1 MNVNAAFITAPGSGF
16 ASCAFGSESSSFTCT
31 RKGRSVV
38 GSTPLPGAGKTVGRP
53 YRGFTLEVSATAVP
67 VEVSEDTFEAEVLQ
81 SELPVLV
88 DFYAVW
94 CGPCKLVSPLMDWAA
109 AAYEGKVKVVKV
121 DTERNESFVKKYGI
135 YGLPTF
141 AVFIEGDAKNVQ
153 EGAMAKPALKQYVQK
168 HAGVSTD
175 Y

>member
-1 MNVNAAFITAPGSGF
+1 MNCQPGFVTSAGSGILSRPIGQG
-16 ASCAFGSESSSFTCT
+16 AFTCSP
-31 RKGRSVV
+31 KGHRAVRAARSHGV
-38 GSTPLPGAGKTVGRP
+38 SKNIERWNIEHRP
-53 YRGFTLEVSATAVP
+53 RISATAVP

-81 SELPVLV
+81 SDLPVLV
-88 DFYAVW
+88 DFYAAW

-141 AVFIEGDAKNVQ
+141 AMFVEGDAKGVQ
-153 EGAMAKPALKQYVQK
+153 EGAMAKPALKDYVQT
-168 HAGVSTD
+168 HAGISTE